1 MDRSTST
8 DNNVRDR
15 VNKQRPLNSP
25 VFDSHQATFNQLK
38 RYFDQKRRMKKIIF
52 NYSLL
57 ALQKSVVYIAA

>member
-15 VNKQRPLNSP
+15 VNKRRTLN
-25 VFDSHQATFNQLK
+25 FALGSHQATFNQLK
-38 RYFDQKRRMKKIIF
+38 RNFDQKRRMKKIIF